1 MPGSPTDRP
10 ALVVMVKA
18 PRPGR
23 VKTRLASDLGVISA
37 TWWYRH
43 QTRALLRRLRDP
55 RWHLVV
61 ALSPDGDP
69 LHRAAWPA
77 DLAQIPQGTG
87 DLGQRMARLFQD
99 CPGNPVL
106 IIGSDIPCV
115 RRPLIADSF
124 ERLRGHDGVICPSE
138 DGGFWCIGL
147 RRGRRLPK
155 KGFSGVR
162 WSTGH
167 ALADTLR
174 CLRPLRIAQ
183 GRVLRDVDTAADL
196 RRTQST

>member
-1 MPGSPTDRP
+1 MPGSLSDRP
-10 ALVVMVKA
+10 AVVVMVKA

-23 VKTRLASDLGVISA
+23 VKTRLAADLGVVSA

-43 QTRALLRRLRDP
+43 QTRTLFRRLRDP
-55 RWHLVV
+55 RWNLVV
-61 ALSPDGDP
+61 ALSPDSDP
-69 LHRAAWPA
+69 LHRAVWPV

-87 DLGQRMARLFQD
+87 DLGRRMARLFQG

-106 IIGSDIPCV
+106 IIGSDIPGIG
-115 RRPLIADSF
+115 RPHIADAF
-124 ERLRGHDGVICPSE
+124 ARLRGHDGVICPSE

-147 RRGRRLPK
+147 RRGRRLPA

-167 ALADTLR
+167 ALTDTLR
-174 CLRPLRIAQ
+174 CIHRLRIAR
-183 GRVLRDVDTAADL
+183 GRVLRDVDTIADL